1 MRRRFR
7 AGGPFGGASR
17 PGLRIF
23 LVGVALL
30 SLSPVLLLAGVI
42 ATRSLE
48 HVRFVRRAA
57 LADEARTLATAFAI
71 DGPAEDAESRRSRAV
86 KWINVQAPATDR
98 GMFLA
103 EGDGTILAGAGLWP
117 WAQQSKLPEAVM
129 SALAGRKDALIESPG
144 ADGPAWKCALA
155 RPASGWIAGV
165 CDAGADDEWAG
176 SALLLRLAVAA
187 SSLLAAA
194 GSAAALARRLMG
206 PIQRLA
212 RQAELRASGI
222 DGTSQTPPFV
232 VAEFEALR
240 LALARAA
247 AILRQRQAAEQMA
260 LREAQTGYELLMS
273 VVSNSRRS
281 AGFFTCFVRFVNL
294 QPLRPFGSR
303 LVPHQLDHCRPRQ
316 LFLACGPGVQFH
328 HRQRVMV
335 RPRSDLVWRA
345 TGLR

>member
-1 MRRRFR
+1 
-7 AGGPFGGASR
+7 
-17 PGLRIF
+17 
-23 LVGVALL
+23 
-30 SLSPVLLLAGVI
+30 
-42 ATRSLE
+42 
-48 HVRFVRRAA
+48 
-57 LADEARTLATAFAI
+57 LATVLAV
-71 DGPAEDAESRRSRAV
+71 DDPADNAESRRSRAV
-86 KWINVQAPATDR
+86 TWINAQTLATDR
-98 GMFLA
+98 GIFLA
-103 EGDGTILAGAGLWP
+103 EADGTILAGAGLWP
-117 WAQQSKLPEAVM
+117 WAQRTKLPDAVI
-129 SALAGRKDALIESPG
+129 SALAGRENGLIESPG
-144 ADGPAWKCALA
+144 ADEPAWKCALA

-176 SALLLRLAVAA
+176 SALLLRLAVAG

-212 RQAELRASGI
+212 RQAELLASGI
-222 DGTSQTPPFV
+222 DGTSQTPPFA

-247 AILRQRQAAEQMA
+247 AILQQRQAAEQMA

-273 VVSNSRRS
+273 VVSNSSRS
-281 AGFFTCFVRFVNL
+281 AGFFTCFVRFVSL

-303 LVPHQLDHCRPRQ
+303 LVPHQLDHCRPGQ
-316 LFLACGPGVQFH
+316 LFLSCGAGAQFH

-345 TGLR
+345 TGLCEVRGRQFPQAMQHMAATKPNTSQPPRKHHGQ